1 MRLSVVVATPLTSP
15 PPPVP
20 VISAWIAKS
29 GQPCGGEAHLD
40 RNIVDAVA
48 VADFIASCCISR
60 FMPINKANEK
70 RMWRRDERGEKRSEA
85 KAEEDDVDF
94 ATWLDER
101 VLPFNGS
108 IYISLYTL

>member
-1 MRLSVVVATPLTSP
+1 MRLSVVVATPPASS
-15 PPPVP
+15 PPVP

-70 RMWRRDERGEKRSEA
+70 RMWRRDERREMREA
-85 KAEEDDVDF
+85 KRRQKK
-94 ATWLDER
+94 T
-101 VLPFNGS
+101 
-108 IYISLYTL
+108 T